1 MLKIL
6 LKKQLAEIFRSY
18 FYDAKKNKAR
28 SKGAVIAY
36 MVSFVVLMAGLLGG
50 MFTALSVS
58 LCTPLVSA
66 GMGWLY
72 FAIMGLI
79 AVVLGVFGSVF
90 NTYAGLY
97 LAKDNDLLLS
107 MPIPVG
113 AIMASRILGVYI
125 MGLMYSGIVII
136 PAAVVYMIQA
146 ASAAAEFIGP
156 VLLAVLI
163 SVLVLTL
170 SCALGWVVA
179 QISKK
184 LKNRSFITVIIS
196 LLFLGAYYFIYFRA
210 QSVITDI
217 IANAAEYG
225 DKIRGA
231 AYPVYLFG
239 NAGAGDPVSMLIL
252 TAVVA
257 VLFAL
262 MWVLISRSFIK
273 IATATGSTGKKVLR
287 AKPAGRKS
295 VDSALLS
302 KEFARFTSSPNYM
315 LNSGLG
321 TVLLPAFGIFLLIRG
336 GEYAAL
342 FRQVFAGH
350 SGFVPVILTS
360 AVCAVA
366 SMNDISA
373 PSVSLEGKNIW
384 IAQSLPGNTVA
395 DHPRQARR
403 ASACDR
409 DSCGVLYGLC
419 AYRRRIQRAGGGD
432 FLRVCA
438 SVHGFLRACRDDRR
452 AENAERPLDKRDRP
466 HKAERSGVSHAV
478 RSLYLCGGFC
488 RGVFCGKGLH
498 ERRGL
503 PYGFCGCYCRTVAC
517 NVSVDQK
524 QRNAHFRVSVTSCGG
539 LK

>member
-196 LLFLGAYYFIYFRA
+196 LLFLGAYYFIYFL
-210 QSVITDI
+210 S
-217 IANAAEYG
+217 
-225 DKIRGA
+225 
-231 AYPVYLFG
+231 
-239 NAGAGDPVSMLIL
+239 LIH
-252 TAVVA
+252 
-257 VLFAL
+257 
-262 MWVLISRSFIK
+262 ISEPTR
-273 IATATGSTGKKVLR
+273 
-287 AKPAGRKS
+287 
-295 VDSALLS
+295 
-302 KEFARFTSSPNYM
+302 
-315 LNSGLG
+315 
-321 TVLLPAFGIFLLIRG
+321 
-336 GEYAAL
+336 
-342 FRQVFAGH
+342 H
-350 SGFVPVILTS
+350 
-360 AVCAVA
+360 
-366 SMNDISA
+366 
-373 PSVSLEGKNIW
+373 
-384 IAQSLPGNTVA
+384 
-395 DHPRQARR
+395 
-403 ASACDR
+403 
-409 DSCGVLYGLC
+409 
-419 AYRRRIQRAGGGD
+419 
-432 FLRVCA
+432 
-438 SVHGFLRACRDDRR
+438 
-452 AENAERPLDKRDRP
+452 
-466 HKAERSGVSHAV
+466 
-478 RSLYLCGGFC
+478 
-488 RGVFCGKGLH
+488 
-498 ERRGL
+498 
-503 PYGFCGCYCRTVAC
+503 
-517 NVSVDQK
+517 
-524 QRNAHFRVSVTSCGG
+524 
-539 LK
+539 

>member
-231 AYPVYLFG
+231 AYPVYIFG

-262 MWVLISRSFIK
+262 MWMLISRSFIK
-273 IATATGSTGKKVLR
+273 IATATGSTGKKVPR
-287 AKPAGRKS
+287 AKRAGRKS
-295 VDSALLS
+295 VDSALLL

-315 LNSGLG
+315 LNCGLG

-384 IAQSLPGNTVA
+384 IAQSLPVTPWQIIRAKLGVHLLVTGIPAVFCMVCALIVGGFSAPEAVISFVFVLLFTVFSA
-395 DHPRQARR
+395 LAGMTAGLKMPNVHWTNETVPIKQSGPVFLTLFGVFIYAAAFAGVYFAVKGFMSGAAYLA
-403 ASACDR
+403 ASAAVTA
-409 DSCGVLYGLC
+409 VLSLVMYLWIRNSGT
-419 AYRRRIQRAGGGD
+419 RI
-432 FLRVCA
+432 FA
-438 SVHGFLRACRDDRR
+438 SL
-452 AENAERPLDKRDRP
+452 
-466 HKAERSGVSHAV
+466 
-478 RSLYLCGGFC
+478 
-488 RGVFCGKGLH
+488 
-498 ERRGL
+498 
-503 PYGFCGCYCRTVAC
+503 
-517 NVSVDQK
+517 
-524 QRNAHFRVSVTSCGG
+524 
-539 LK
+539 

>member
-262 MWVLISRSFIK
+262 MWMLISRSFIK
-273 IATATGSTGKKVLR
+273 IATATGSTGKKVPR
-287 AKPAGRKS
+287 AKRAGRK
-295 VDSALLS
+295 
-302 KEFARFTSSPNYM
+302 RF
-315 LNSGLG
+315 
-321 TVLLPAFGIFLLIRG
+321 
-336 GEYAAL
+336 
-342 FRQVFAGH
+342 
-350 SGFVPVILTS
+350 
-360 AVCAVA
+360 
-366 SMNDISA
+366 
-373 PSVSLEGKNIW
+373 
-384 IAQSLPGNTVA
+384 
-395 DHPRQARR
+395 R
-403 ASACDR
+403 ASFKGIRALHLKSELYAELRSRHGSASGIRNFPAHQGRGICR
-409 DSCGVLYGLC
+409 AVQTGVCRSFRLC
-419 AYRRRIQRAGGGD
+419 SGD
-432 FLRVCA
+432 PDICRLCRCVHERHIG
-438 SVHGFLRACRDDRR
+438 SV
-452 AENAERPLDKRDRP
+452 
-466 HKAERSGVSHAV
+466 GVS
-478 RSLYLCGGFC
+478 
-488 RGVFCGKGLH
+488 
-498 ERRGL
+498 
-503 PYGFCGCYCRTVAC
+503 
-517 NVSVDQK
+517 
-524 QRNAHFRVSVTSCGG
+524 
-539 LK
+539 

>member
-1 MLKIL
+1 MLKII

-287 AKPAGRKS
+287 AKPAARKS

-384 IAQSLPGNTVA
+384 IAQSLPVT
-395 DHPRQARR
+395 PWQIIR
-403 ASACDR
+403 AKLGVHLLVTGIPAVFCMACALIV
-409 DSCGVLYGLC
+409 G
-419 AYRRRIQRAGGGD
+419 GGGD
-432 FLRVCA
+432 FLRVCT

-452 AENAERPLDKRDRP
+452 AENAERSLDKRDRP

-503 PYGFCGCYCRTVAC
+503 PCGFCSCYCRTVAC

>member
-36 MVSFVVLMAGLLGG
+36 MVSFVVLMVGLLGG
-50 MFTALSVS
+50 MFTMLSTS
-58 LCTPLVSA
+58 LCKPLVSA
-66 GMGWLY
+66 DMEWLY
-72 FAIMGLI
+72 FAIMGLL
-79 AVVLGVFGSVF
+79 AVFLGVFGSVF

-113 AIMASRILGVYI
+113 AIMGSRILGVYI

-136 PAAVVYMIQA
+136 PASVVYMIQA
-146 ASAAAEFIGP
+146 ASKTTELVGP
-156 VLLAVLI
+156 VLLVVLI

-179 QISKK
+179 KISKK
-184 LKNRSFITVIIS
+184 LKNKSFITVIIS
-196 LLFLGAYYFIYFRA
+196 LLFLGAYYFFYFRA

-273 IATATGSTGKKVLR
+273 IATATGNTEKKVYH
-287 AKPAGRKS
+287 AKRTGRKS

-315 LNSGLG
+315 LNCALG
-321 TVLLPAFGIFLLIRG
+321 TLLLPALGIFLLIKG
-336 GEYAAL
+336 GEYFQVL
-342 FRQVFAGH
+342 GQVFTVY
-350 SGFVPVILTS
+350 SGAIPVLLT
-360 AVCAVA
+360 AVVCAVA
-366 SMNDISA
+366 SMNDITA
-373 PSVSLEGKNIW
+373 PSVSLEGKSIW
-384 IAQSLPGNTVA
+384 LAQSLPVTPWQVI
-395 DHPRQARR
+395 R
-403 ASACDR
+403 AK
-409 DSCGVLYGLC
+409 LC
-419 AYRRRIQRAGGGD
+419 VQLLVTGIPAV
-432 FLRVCA
+432 FCMVCA
-438 SVHGFLRACRDDRR
+438 FIVGGFSAPEAVLSFLLAIMFVIFASLSGMAAGLKMPNVHWTSEITPIKQSGAVMLTLFGGFIYAAAVAGLYFAV
-452 AENAERPLDKRDRP
+452 
-466 HKAERSGVSHAV
+466 SGVMNGTVYMAV
-478 RSLYLCGGFC
+478 ASVITAALSLIIYLWIKN
-488 RGVFCGKGLH
+488 RGTKIFAAL
-498 ERRGL
+498 
-503 PYGFCGCYCRTVAC
+503 
-517 NVSVDQK
+517 
-524 QRNAHFRVSVTSCGG
+524 
-539 LK
+539 

>member
-6 LKKQLAEIFRSY
+6 LKKQLAEIFKSY

-287 AKPAGRKS
+287 AKTAGRKS
-295 VDSALLS
+295 VDSALLL

-315 LNSGLG
+315 LNCGLG

-342 FRQVFAGH
+342 FRQVFSGH
-350 SGFVPVILTS
+350 SGFVPAILTS

-384 IAQSLPGNTVA
+384 IAQSLPVTPWQIIRAKLGVHLLVTGIPAVFCMVCALIVGGFSAPEAVISFVFVLLFTVFSA
-395 DHPRQARR
+395 LAGMTAGLKMPNVHWTNETVPIKQSGPVFLTLFGVFIYAAAFAGVYFAVKGFMSGAAYLA
-403 ASACDR
+403 ASAAVTA
-409 DSCGVLYGLC
+409 VLSLVMYLWIRNSGT
-419 AYRRRIQRAGGGD
+419 RI
-432 FLRVCA
+432 FA
-438 SVHGFLRACRDDRR
+438 SL
-452 AENAERPLDKRDRP
+452 
-466 HKAERSGVSHAV
+466 
-478 RSLYLCGGFC
+478 
-488 RGVFCGKGLH
+488 
-498 ERRGL
+498 
-503 PYGFCGCYCRTVAC
+503 
-517 NVSVDQK
+517 
-524 QRNAHFRVSVTSCGG
+524 
-539 LK
+539 

>member
-18 FYDAKKNKAR
+18 FYDAKKNKVR

-231 AYPVYLFG
+231 AYPVYLSG
-239 NAGAGDPVSMLIL
+239 DGGAGD
-252 TAVVA
+252 
-257 VLFAL
+257 
-262 MWVLISRSFIK
+262 
-273 IATATGSTGKKVLR
+273 
-287 AKPAGRKS
+287 AGFDADTDCRC
-295 VDSALLS
+295 
-302 KEFARFTSSPNYM
+302 R
-315 LNSGLG
+315 
-321 TVLLPAFGIFLLIRG
+321 
-336 GEYAAL
+336 
-342 FRQVFAGH
+342 
-350 SGFVPVILTS
+350 S
-360 AVCAVA
+360 AVRTYVDAYLA
-366 SMNDISA
+366 QFYKNRNGDREYRKEGA
-373 PSVSLEGKNIW
+373 PCK
-384 IAQSLPGNTVA
+384 T
-395 DHPRQARR
+395 RR
-403 ASACDR
+403 
-409 DSCGVLYGLC
+409 
-419 AYRRRIQRAGGGD
+419 
-432 FLRVCA
+432 
-438 SVHGFLRACRDDRR
+438 
-452 AENAERPLDKRDRP
+452 EEER
-466 HKAERSGVSHAV
+466 
-478 RSLYLCGGFC
+478 
-488 RGVFCGKGLH
+488 
-498 ERRGL
+498 
-503 PYGFCGCYCRTVAC
+503 
-517 NVSVDQK
+517 
-524 QRNAHFRVSVTSCGG
+524 
-539 LK
+539 